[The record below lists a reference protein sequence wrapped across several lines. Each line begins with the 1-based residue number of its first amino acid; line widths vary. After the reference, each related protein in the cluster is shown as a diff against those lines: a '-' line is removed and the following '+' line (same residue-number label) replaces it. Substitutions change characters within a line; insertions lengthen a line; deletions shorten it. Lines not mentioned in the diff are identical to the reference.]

1 MKLKTEHDA
10 LGDTLRRAAVTASS
24 EGPDAVD
31 LEQRPEVVLSVL
43 EADQLV
49 AAKERHRF
57 GRMKLSPGVRALL
70 WGLRFYV
77 IAMIALVLAQ
87 VLQAVQRGH

>member
-1 MKLKTEHDA
+1 MKSEHDA
-10 LGDTLRRAAVTASS
+10 PSATLRRAEVTASS
-24 EGPDAVD
+24 ERPGAVD
-31 LEQRPEVVLSVL
+31 LEHRPEVVLSVL

-57 GRMKLSPGVRALL
+57 GRMQLSPGVRALL

-77 IAMIALVLAQ
+77 IAMIALVLVQ
-87 VLQAVQRGH
+87 VVHAVQQGH